1 MYLWGEPVTRSGGR
15 GDVKELAAHR
25 QYQKLPPRSGRGDVR
40 ELAAHRQYLKL
51 PPRGGRGAVREAG
64 AYSAIFRHKVAFS
77 S

>member
-1 MYLWGEPVTRSGGR
+1 MYLWGEPVTRSGGQ
-15 GDVKELAAHR
+15 GA
-25 QYQKLPPRSGRGDVR
+25 VR

-51 PPRGGRGAVREAG
+51 PPRGGRGDVREAG